1 MAITRRSV
9 LTSAPLLGVSATAQA
24 VPSFAQRAVR
34 RIELTAEPSER
45 VPEVRISPGIAT
57 VFVFSDAEL
66 LRDAMGRTQVELEQ
80 RETFE
85 RVEGADTMLQLMPS
99 DRLRVGAAAR
109 LVVRFKGSGAPAQ
122 ASFDLVLHPV
132 QADRL
137 VEVYRNARTME
148 SYQQELMSVQ
158 DSLRGCNEQLSQLRD
173 EHGGPGGLTGLLA
186 LGLVGTGGVA
196 SRDLSKAVVQARGNS
211 LELTFLNGFRAEKRV
226 AVWLSAAS
234 TDKGAAPWK
243 VEGATLTNRQGQAL
257 QVLSVWQSAPPVS
270 GMGPWSVIVEAVVP
284 ERGVPGAWTLRLW
297 EEGSGRAATFGNIT
311 FQ

>member
-1 MAITRRSV
+1 V
-9 LTSAPLLGVSATAQA
+9 
-24 VPSFAQRAVR
+24 VR

-66 LRDAMGRTQVELEQ
+66 LLDVVGRTQVELEQ
-80 RETFE
+80 RENFE
-85 RVEGADTMLQLMPS
+85 RVEGADTMLQLIPS
-99 DRLRVGAAAR
+99 ERLKVGAVAR
-109 LVVRFKGSGAPAQ
+109 LVVRFKGKGAPAH

-137 VEVYRNARTME
+137 VEVYRNARTVE
-148 SYQQELMSVQ
+148 SYQQELMSIQ

-186 LGLVGTGGVA
+186 LGLVGIDGVA
-196 SRDLSKAVVQARGNS
+196 SRNLSKEVVQAQGNS
-211 LELTFLNGFRAEKRV
+211 LNMLFLNGFRAEKRV
-226 AVWLSAAS
+226 AVWLSVTSANE
-234 TDKGAAPWK
+234 GAAPWM
-243 VEGATLTNRQGQAL
+243 VEGATLTNRQGQEL

-270 GMGPWSVIVEAVVP
+270 GMDPWLVIVEAAVP
-284 ERGVPGAWTLRLW
+284 ERGVPGSWTLRLW
-297 EEGSGRAATFGNIT
+297 EESSGRTATFGNIS